1 MLKVGLTGNIGC
13 GKSTISSLLEMRD
26 YHIIDADLI
35 TRDIY
40 EYDDVVERME
50 IYFPTAIK
58 NNTVDRKILG
68 EIVFSDKDKLLT
80 LNRIVH
86 DKILSIIEM
95 RIDLYSR
102 IHGDGGVVIIDGALL
117 YETNFDKNLDKIVV
131 VYCRED
137 EQLNRILDRDNLT
150 VPQALSRINS
160 QQDQNEKVKKA
171 DYVVDNSGSV
181 EELYGKIDVLEEK
194 ILEWLDSPAKGNRG
208 L

>member
-117 YETNFDKNLDKIVV
+117 YETNFDKNLDKMVV